1 MRLRRLALAS
11 ALLLAGLATAGAAE
25 RAMVIGTLTYD
36 NFPKLEA
43 YLRKAGSEQ
52 IMLALNMAVDN
63 DETDG
68 HMTTFV
74 LDGQFEIAHLRPGKP
89 VRIYSDSGELD
100 DSQEHYLLEGIF
112 TVEQGDDSLGLT
124 FIDAPPGGVS
134 DVIEIDDL
142 PAGTGN

>member
-1 MRLRRLALAS
+1 MAFRLTALAS
-11 ALLLAGLATAGAAE
+11 AILLAGLATAGAAE

-43 YLRKAGSEQ
+43 YLREAGSEQ
-52 IMLALNMAVDN
+52 VMLALDMAVDN
-63 DETDG
+63 DESEG

-74 LDGQFEIAHLRPGKP
+74 LDGQFEIAHLQPGKP

-124 FIDAPPGGVS
+124 FIDLPPHGAANT
-134 DVIEIDDL
+134 IEIDDL